1 MPVVANGF
9 ELRERADDRLPYDPK
24 RMRTTEASPAEL
36 RQVPEA
42 SAPAQ
47 TDGIAAV
54 EQIEPEPA
62 IAPDADDTQNLILRG

>member
-1 MPVVANGF
+1 MTSCPMTRN
-9 ELRERADDRLPYDPK
+9 EMRAA
-24 RMRTTEASPAEL
+24 EASPAEL
-36 RQVPEA
+36 RQAPEA

-47 TDGIAAV
+47 TDGIATV